1 MDLKK
6 TALAPRETRGGFGQ
20 HPRQKMLDTP
30 VDGFIRQ
37 LGLLFPQRADERIQ
51 VFQRL
56 AGNPPVLLNAPE
68 VVSDA
73 FRVRRGG
80 CWHRGFLL
88 NAGVLATDCSQSA
101 PTPTGLLLES
111 RVASSGRSLAGSSPT
126 HSPLPEG
133 GNDAQDG
140 RLSARTGGPTKAGC
154 HAA

>member
-56 AGNPPVLLNAPE
+56 AGDRVLPASLLDYKKFTVEPNPCQPVA
-68 VVSDA
+68 
-73 FRVRRGG
+73 
-80 CWHRGFLL
+80 
-88 NAGVLATDCSQSA
+88 
-101 PTPTGLLLES
+101 
-111 RVASSGRSLAGSSPT
+111 
-126 HSPLPEG
+126 
-133 GNDAQDG
+133 
-140 RLSARTGGPTKAGC
+140 
-154 HAA
+154 